1 MNESS
6 NEPKRIGVIGPT
18 QSGKTCLAVG
28 LFSTNTSGFTIETVD
43 MDGRSY
49 LADLSA
55 ALQPGK
61 DDAGKRKAGLWPAA
75 TNKGTK
81 KDIRLDFQK
90 KGKAPIRVAFPEF
103 SGELLAD
110 EETFRA
116 FANQHLRDLSGVV
129 LLMNPG
135 ADAFQSGDTK
145 KLADAMTQYKRVVD
159 FLKDPN
165 NGSADAFVA
174 LTVTAADRLKGD
186 LRGKLEAFNQTIKE
200 LSNSIG
206 TAELKCRRFNVSI
219 TGHLKEQDDPQ
230 LARGRKNSASEPFL
244 WLLDELDWRPRRK
257 ALVRKIRRCA
267 LAVVA
272 AAAIAGIWCGVSALT
287 ALDEINKEETKTKE
301 VLDECLSRTNPG
313 EEDLAAVRNGIVA
326 LRNRTG
332 WFSQKARDA
341 ADALRPSGW
350 TVHEKRIRREWSHIA
365 ADPEK
370 HGCDC
375 DRVEKVF
382 QDWSI
387 VDSADPGAAALK
399 AQWDAERPGFQ
410 ERFANAQL
418 LEKIRRP
425 LEESFALHGAEAF
438 ALFADLYGK
447 LSAVTPV
454 STNTAAL
461 KAELSAQLDARVE
474 KEWRE
479 FAIPD
484 FEKAAPQE
492 ATHETTRAFAA
503 RLADWNPAT
512 TNGLAAKDALM
523 STVSNSV
530 PVWRTDYE
538 TTTFSAR
545 VDDAVKGGSLEAL
558 AALFPTR
565 VVTNDYLTAK
575 FVGEQWSTRGKP
587 VFDKSRKA
595 YLDGIIADV
604 ARRRGHLDLTTD
616 DKNRIEKMA
625 DAVGT
630 PFDGTDAVKYAQQSI
645 AALEQKRLDDCRIAA
660 EKWIKAEVRSD
671 RKRTGMYGLW
681 DAYERF
687 VSENRDMDNPFVD
700 SLVRPAVYSQAEK
713 WFESD
718 IRSFSSL
725 ISSDEFD
732 RFKNLCLRI
741 RADKNPLRTSWA
753 WHFADTCVDRG
764 HIDSPAT
771 CFPQTLSI
779 FRVEG
784 KIWYHD
790 NRNTYKGT
798 DISASLEIIPLE
810 GEPLIDTLVPDQKI
824 EKHYWFMITL

>member
-1 MNESS
+1 MGRTLIVRYESSQYRTKIRKNRAMNESS

-28 LFSTNTSGFTIETVD
+28 LFSTNTSGFTIETVG
-43 MDGRSY
+43 MGVQSY
-49 LADLSA
+49 LSDLKA
-55 ALQPGK
+55 ALQPGR
-61 DDAGKRKAGLWPAA
+61 DDSGNRKAGLWPAA

-81 KDIRLDFQK
+81 MDILLDFQK

-135 ADAFQSGDTK
+135 ADAFQSGDAK

-186 LRGKLEAFNQTIKE
+186 LRGKLEAFNQTIEE

-206 TAELKCRRFNVSI
+206 TAKLRCRRFNVSI
-219 TGHLKEQDDPQ
+219 TGHLKEQDDPR

-244 WLLDELDWRPRRK
+244 WLLDELDWRPRRI

-267 LAVVA
+267 LAAVA
-272 AAAIAGIWCGVSALT
+272 AVAIAGIWCGVSALT

-301 VLDECLSRTNPG
+301 VLGECLSRTNPG

-484 FEKAAPQE
+484 FEKVAPHE

-512 TNGLAAKDALM
+512 TNGLAAKDDLT
-523 STVSNSV
+523 SSVSNSI
-530 PVWRTDYE
+530 PTWRTTFE
-538 TTTFSAR
+538 TSQFGMKIDAAVESGELENLAAFYPAR
-545 VDDAVKGGSLEAL
+545 V
-558 AALFPTR
+558 AAR
-565 VVTNDYLTAK
+565 GETNDFLSWNTSPGNGQVA
-575 FVGEQWSTRGKP
+575 FNPST
-587 VFDKSRKA
+587 
-595 YLDGIIADV
+595 
-604 ARRRGHLDLTTD
+604 
-616 DKNRIEKMA
+616 
-625 DAVGT
+625 
-630 PFDGTDAVKYAQQSI
+630 
-645 AALEQKRLDDCRIAA
+645 
-660 EKWIKAEVRSD
+660 
-671 RKRTGMYGLW
+671 RKRTRNT
-681 DAYERF
+681 E
-687 VSENRDMDNPFVD
+687 
-700 SLVRPAVYSQAEK
+700 
-713 WFESD
+713 
-718 IRSFSSL
+718 L
-725 ISSDEFD
+725 IS
-732 RFKNLCLRI
+732 
-741 RADKNPLRTSWA
+741 
-753 WHFADTCVDRG
+753 
-764 HIDSPAT
+764 
-771 CFPQTLSI
+771 
-779 FRVEG
+779 
-784 KIWYHD
+784 
-790 NRNTYKGT
+790 
-798 DISASLEIIPLE
+798 
-810 GEPLIDTLVPDQKI
+810 
-824 EKHYWFMITL
+824 